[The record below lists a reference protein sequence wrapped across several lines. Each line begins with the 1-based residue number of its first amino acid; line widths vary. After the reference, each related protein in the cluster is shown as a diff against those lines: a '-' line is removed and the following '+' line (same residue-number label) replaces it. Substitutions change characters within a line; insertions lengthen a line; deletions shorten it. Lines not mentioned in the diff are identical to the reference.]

1 MRTYETRVEGHCQ
14 RNDYGTNEKS
24 VVKGNFARQGP
35 VRSNTPVDLII
46 LPRPARPDQCEMMR
60 LLALL
65 CALTAASCSF
75 LGGSAPALRT
85 ARPALPAA
93 RFASMQAEAAAPSE
107 DEKPL
112 QSAKPVGPLSK
123 LKESLPPAKEL
134 KKVLPLGLMFFFI
147 LFAYTILRDTKDVH
161 YASALALA
169 TATATVALAA
179 YQPATATAQP
189 TTTAALAD
197 QPVGTAT
204 DAVATA
210 P

>member
-1 MRTYETRVEGHCQ
+1 MAMMGSQ
-14 RNDYGTNEKS
+14 GT
-24 VVKGNFARQGP
+24 V
-35 VRSNTPVDLII
+35 
-46 LPRPARPDQCEMMR
+46 
-60 LLALL
+60 
-65 CALTAASCSF
+65 LTAMVTLLLPAQALAF
-75 LGGSAPALRT
+75 SAATVLPTPRVTALAPHSQQWRT
-85 ARPALPAA
+85 ALPALG
-93 RFASMQAEAAAPSE
+93 RRSFTPRLQEAALPADGGKSNWP
-107 DEKPL
+107 
-112 QSAKPVGPLSK
+112 AF
-123 LKESLPPAKEL
+123 LPPRKEL

-147 LFAYTILRDTKDVH
+147 LFSYTILRDTKDVC
-161 YASALALA
+161 YASALA

>member
-1 MRTYETRVEGHCQ
+1 
-14 RNDYGTNEKS
+14 
-24 VVKGNFARQGP
+24 
-35 VRSNTPVDLII
+35 
-46 LPRPARPDQCEMMR
+46 MMR
-60 LLALL
+60 LLVVL

-75 LGGSAPALRT
+75 LGGSGARALRS

-112 QSAKPVGPLSK
+112 QSANPVGPLSK
-123 LKESLPPAKEL
+123 LKESLPPGKEL

-147 LFAYTILRDTKDVH
+147 LFSYTILRDTKDVH
-161 YASALALA
+161 HASAQASALA

-197 QPVGTAT
+197 QPVATAT